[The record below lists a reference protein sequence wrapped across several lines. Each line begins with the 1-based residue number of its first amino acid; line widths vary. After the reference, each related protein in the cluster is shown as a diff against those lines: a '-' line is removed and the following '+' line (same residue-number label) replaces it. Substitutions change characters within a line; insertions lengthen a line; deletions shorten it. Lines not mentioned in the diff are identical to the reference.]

1 MNASRWIT
9 GPLAIFDLIL
19 GVGAVATP
27 GLYLSWMHGSVESG
41 FLVQRTGM
49 IWLFFCACETTA
61 FFAST
66 RWPLSVF
73 VVGILRLMD
82 VPADAVYGIVSPS
95 LTTLGRISLVAAPL
109 FNAVAGIVLIRL
121 YSSSPRSGS

>member
-9 GPLAIFDLIL
+9 GPLALFDLVL
-19 GVGAVATP
+19 GIGAVAMP
-27 GLYLSWMHGSVESG
+27 GLYLSLMHGSAESG
-41 FLVQRTGM
+41 VLVQRTGM

-61 FFAST
+61 FFGSV

-95 LTTLGRISLVAAPL
+95 LTALGRISLVAAPL
-109 FNAVAGIVLIRL
+109 FNAVAGVVLIRL
-121 YSSSPRSGS
+121 YSSSSKSGT